1 MFTHYP
7 KDIMRPTIT
16 HNDKS
21 FIPGW
26 YCLMELTSVKLRLQ
40 LYYHLNSACH
50 CEILYMF
57 TTVFLLGDGTHIC
70 YIL

>member
-1 MFTHYP
+1 
-7 KDIMRPTIT
+7 
-16 HNDKS
+16 
-21 FIPGW
+21 
-26 YCLMELTSVKLRLQ
+26 MELTSVKLRLQ

-57 TTVFLLGDGTHIC
+57 TTVFLLEDGTHIC